1 MKELF
6 KLNFL
11 PTYGYRTYILAVI
24 GIIGST
30 LMLLAVNIF
39 DVQVISV
46 EILDWFLACFFSIMT
61 FSQEKVESDN
71 LRLLKYYSGKTTVIF
86 LIGFTLGLR
95 ATELLTQRIISVQ
108 TVSLVILGL
117 ALYTIMYQ
125 VLKFLSKNRKIEI
138 IDTSFPDNIKYNQ
151 KLSWVVFALSIITLV
166 LVFLVG

>member
-1 MKELF
+1 MKEIF
-6 KLNFL
+6 KLNFI
-11 PTYGYRTYILAVI
+11 PTYGYRSYVAALV
-24 GIIGST
+24 GIISST
-30 LMLLAVNIF
+30 LMLLAVSIF
-39 DVQVISV
+39 DIQVLSV
-46 EILDWFLACFFSIMT
+46 EVLDWFLAFFFSIMT
-61 FSQEKVESDN
+61 FSQEKVESEN

-108 TVSLVILGL
+108 TVSVVILGL

-125 VLKFLSKNRKIEI
+125 ILKFLTKNRKIEI

-151 KLSWVVFALSIITLV
+151 KLSWLVFFLSIITLV